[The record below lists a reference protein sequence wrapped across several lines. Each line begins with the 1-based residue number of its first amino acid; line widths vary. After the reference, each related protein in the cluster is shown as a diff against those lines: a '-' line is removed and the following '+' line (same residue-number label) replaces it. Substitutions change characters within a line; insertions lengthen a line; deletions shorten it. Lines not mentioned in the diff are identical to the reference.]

1 MNDFFHIFG
10 VAVFP
15 IVCGFGL
22 ACLAHAIQRKT
33 GMKKEKATNDFDKKI
48 SELNPF
54 TDWRTRIAY
63 IEGARKAKQLLK
75 NERDGKEN

>member
-1 MNDFFHIFG
+1 MNEFFYLFG

-15 IVCGFGL
+15 IVCGLGL
-22 ACLAHAIQRKT
+22 ACLAHAIQRKID
-33 GMKKEKATNDFDKKI
+33 MKKDWKKATNDFDKKI
-48 SELNPF
+48 AESNPF

-75 NERDGKEN
+75 NE